1 MKEWQDKQGF
11 LIVQELGTFWILF
24 EFLYQ
29 PMKLVLTNERDCE
42 VFVIIHGE
50 FLMFLLKLLW

>member
-1 MKEWQDKQGF
+1 
-11 LIVQELGTFWILF
+11 
-24 EFLYQ
+24 
-29 PMKLVLTNERDCE
+29 MKLVLTNERDCE